1 MEKSGYYA
9 VIPAPVRYDETI
21 PDGAKLLFGE
31 ISALCNEKGFCWASN
46 AYFAELYKKSADTIS
61 RWVSCLEKAG
71 YIICEVEKNAGN
83 ARKIYIAS
91 DGTLSA
97 KMPIGYRQKR
107 LYPIGKNA
115 DENNTFNIKE
125 EAELLLADDL
135 CRERALRQF
144 GFDAQEMAKELE
156 AFILKIASE
165 EPMPEKTLTRR
176 VFRMRFF
183 SWLSRRQNAPKNQ
196 KIDEKSYGE
205 NQIF

>member
-97 KMPIGYRQKR
+97 KMPTIIIH
-107 LYPIGKNA
+107 L
-115 DENNTFNIKE
+115 
-125 EAELLLADDL
+125 
-135 CRERALRQF
+135 
-144 GFDAQEMAKELE
+144 
-156 AFILKIASE
+156 ILKR
-165 EPMPEKTLTRR
+165 K
-176 VFRMRFF
+176 
-183 SWLSRRQNAPKNQ
+183 LSCCLQMICAENAR
-196 KIDEKSYGE
+196 
-205 NQIF
+205 